1 MYRYHNLGTGSSGV
15 LYQSIGGGGGG
26 GGRVGSRVGSRA
38 LKRAWY
44 SCKTSI

>member
-26 GGRVGSRVGSRA
+26 GGGVGVDSLNFRR
-38 LKRAWY
+38 LLRE
-44 SCKTSI
+44 